1 MGFLEKGWVIE
12 DNIIKYPAGLDSFRA
27 WKFVQEAIYDSHLPV
42 MRAIAYYLN
51 NPGKGVSSE
60 QKRFIRRFPGCA
72 EDRMTLVANFS
83 KLLFPLSDSV
93 KRVRID
99 QAKGNVTMETASFL
113 VSTKP
118 VRVISTADHLYTAL
132 DSVSAELCV
141 SLGTGYVSPDENYEK
156 IRKMNKNTAKTRLFP
171 MFSYHSVVDFVRVFP
186 PTNDGV
192 IHVRYDHG
200 MTGDDLQVLFERLF
214 ELRTDRDWC
223 DSYEE
228 ILC

>member
-1 MGFLEKGWVIE
+1 MGFRENGWSIE
-12 DNIIKYPAGLDSFRA
+12 DTTIRYPSDIPEMRA

-42 MRAIAYYLN
+42 MKAIAYYLN
-51 NPGKGVSSE
+51 NPEKGVSSE
-60 QKRFIRRFPGCA
+60 QRRFIRRFPGCA

-83 KLLFPLSDSV
+83 KLLFPLSDNV

-99 QAKGNVTMETASFL
+99 QAKGAVTMDNAVFL

-118 VRVISTADHLYTAL
+118 VRVLSTDNQLYTAL

-141 SLGTGYVSPDENYEK
+141 ALGTGYVSPDENYEK
-156 IRKMNKNTAKTRLFP
+156 IRKMNKTTSKTRLFP
-171 MFSYHSVVDFVRVFP
+171 MFSYHSIVDFVRVIP
-186 PTNDGV
+186 PKGDGV

-200 MTGDDLQVLFERLF
+200 MTGDDLLVLFERLY
-214 ELRTDRDWC
+214 EYKIDKEWC
-223 DSYEE
+223 AEYKE